1 MSQPTQHPLGGRP
14 DERIMVELE
23 VPAES
28 ALGHDDARQLA
39 RESFYVELYRLG
51 MIGSG
56 RASALLGL
64 DRSTFLDL
72 LSAHGVSWWDETMD
86 VAEDARNALP

>member
-1 MSQPTQHPLGGRP
+1 MSQTPHNQAA
-14 DERIMVELE
+14 DERILVELE

-28 ALGHDDARQLA
+28 SLNHEAALRLA

-51 MIGSG
+51 LIGSG

-64 DRSTFLDL
+64 DRSAFLDVV
-72 LSAHGVSWWDETMD
+72 SAHGISWWDDSLD
-86 VAEDARNALP
+86 VSQEERNALP